1 METENKMMLLRD
13 STVEPTND
21 VLLNA
26 LGKDVFNIYS
36 KLIKLISSEF
46 GMEYEWRFYK
56 DGNAWL
62 CKCTYKK
69 KTVFWLSVWDDHIK
83 IGFYF
88 TEKTSLGI
96 FELNIDEETKQ
107 AFKNA
112 KPIGKLIP
120 LTLCIN
126 KMEQL
131 HNFKEITAYKKML
144 K

>member
-1 METENKMMLLRD
+1 METENQIILLRD
-13 STVEPTND
+13 SSIEPTND

-36 KLIKLISSEF
+36 ELIKLISSEF

-69 KTVFWLSVWDDHIK
+69 KTVFWLSAWEDHLK
-83 IGFYF
+83 TGFYF
-88 TEKTSLGI
+88 TEKNSLGI
-96 FELNIDEETKQ
+96 LELNIDEETKQ
-107 AFKNA
+107 DFKNA

-120 LTLCIN
+120 LTLCIK

-131 HNFKEITAYKKML
+131 NDLIEIVKYKKEL